1 MTIDRT
7 CDYYPCHTSLDDCTF
22 CFCPFY
28 PCLDDLTGG
37 RFVVSEKTGKDVW
50 SCKRCEWIHKK
61 DVVLELS
68 EEIEREARFKTAQSY
83 YELDRFALAQDEFAL
98 VAREVF

>member
-1 MTIDRT
+1 MTIDKT
-7 CDYYPCHTSLDDCTF
+7 CEYYPCHASLDDCTF

-37 RFVVSEKTGKDVW
+37 RFVASEKTGKDVW

-61 DVVLELS
+61 ETARNISAELAKIPEDDRNAFLEL
-68 EEIEREARFKTAQSY
+68 RLKF
-83 YELDRFALAQDEFAL
+83 LG
-98 VAREVF
+98 

>member
-1 MTIDRT
+1 MKIDT
-7 CDYYPCHTSLDDCTF
+7 DCEYYPCHSHLDDCTF

-37 RFVVSEKTGKDVW
+37 RFVVSEKTEKDVW

-61 DVVLELS
+61 DVIRELLREIENIKEDDRNALLELRLKIL
-68 EEIEREARFKTAQSY
+68 E
-83 YELDRFALAQDEFAL
+83 
-98 VAREVF
+98 